1 MIGPAAPS
9 VTGAFFKTPKRNATV
24 KAMKWISLR
33 IGTLLVALAIG
44 VLSGAPQATRAE
56 VVPTPELG
64 VTWEFECD
72 IHGKQQVR
80 LTASVKAIEDG
91 ALVIAFEKDG
101 KTGIKH
107 YPVSTWPLGFHTEEK
122 SPNRTR
128 HREVDSGSLS
138 FAQLAVGEKVKAW
151 VRQFDSKWGRNR
163 WKWSAEIKDQI
174 TVETESF
181 GPLQVFVIEQ
191 KASSPEWGYGT
202 TVVSHYSPKMNIITY
217 WKERDTNGRVEE
229 CRLVS
234 RK

>member
-1 MIGPAAPS
+1 M
-9 VTGAFFKTPKRNATV
+9 KR
-24 KAMKWISLR
+24 ISLR
-33 IGTLLVALAIG
+33 IGTLLVALAVG
-44 VLSGAPQATRAE
+44 ALSGTLQAARAE

-72 IHGKQQVR
+72 IAGKQQIR
-80 LTASVKAIEDG
+80 LTAFTKAIEDG
-91 ALVIAFEKDG
+91 ALVIAFEEDG
-101 KTGIKH
+101 KTRIKH
-107 YPVSTWPLGFHTEEK
+107 YPVSTWPLGFFTKEK

-151 VRQFDSKWGRNR
+151 VRQFDTRWGRNR

-181 GPLQVFVIEQ
+181 GPLQVYVIEQ
-191 KASSPEWGYGT
+191 KAYSPEWGYAMT
-202 TVVSHYSPKMNIITY
+202 IVNHYSPKLNMITY
-217 WKERDTNGRVEE
+217 WQERDSNERVEE

>member
-1 MIGPAAPS
+1 
-9 VTGAFFKTPKRNATV
+9 
-24 KAMKWISLR
+24 MKWISLR

-44 VLSGAPQATRAE
+44 VLSGTPQAAHAE
-56 VVPTPELG
+56 VVPTPELR

-72 IHGKQQVR
+72 IAGKRQIR
-80 LTASVKAIEDG
+80 LTAFTKAIEDG
-91 ALVIAFEKDG
+91 ALVIAFEEDG
-101 KTGIKH
+101 KTRIKH
-107 YPVSTWPLGFHTEEK
+107 YPVSTWPLGFHTK
-122 SPNRTR
+122 GKWPNRTR

-151 VRQFDSKWGRNR
+151 VRQFDTKWGRNR

-191 KASSPEWGYGT
+191 KVNSLKWGYAT
-202 TVVSHYSPKMNIITY
+202 TIVTHYSPKMNMITY
-217 WKERDTNGRVEE
+217 WMEHDSNDRRSE

-234 RK
+234 LK

>member
-1 MIGPAAPS
+1 
-9 VTGAFFKTPKRNATV
+9 
-24 KAMKWISLR
+24 MKWISLR
-33 IGTLLVALAIG
+33 IGTLLVALAVG
-44 VLSGAPQATRAE
+44 ALSGTLQAARAE

-72 IHGKQQVR
+72 IAGKQQIR
-80 LTASVKAIEDG
+80 LTAFTKAIEDG
-91 ALVIAFEKDG
+91 ALVIAFEEDG
-101 KTGIKH
+101 KTRIKH
-107 YPVSTWPLGFHTEEK
+107 YPVSTWPLGFHTK
-122 SPNRTR
+122 GKWPNRTR

-151 VRQFDSKWGRNR
+151 VRQFDTKWGRNR

-191 KASSPEWGYGT
+191 KAHSLEWGYAMT
-202 TVVSHYSPKMNIITY
+202 IVNHYSPKLNMITY
-217 WKERDTNGRVEE
+217 WQERDSNERVEE